1 MNSRLAQPLLLFGA
15 PVGLYTGKV
24 RSYLRKNGIPY
35 DERLPSDPVF
45 QKQLL
50 PRLQRF
56 INPVIQMPDGTV
68 VQDTAD
74 ILDYLEAQGLARHT
88 ALPATPRQ
96 RIVALILDLYGGEG
110 LIRPAMHY
118 RWSYRT
124 QNEAFLRHEFG
135 LSYRPG
141 RAAPER
147 VAQQLDGF
155 MNYLNGHLP
164 SLGISADTGA
174 TIEAAYEAL
183 LLALDAHFRAHPY
196 ALGGQPTI
204 ADYGLMAPLY
214 AHLARD
220 PYPSTLMK
228 SQAPSLYR
236 WTERMNAP
244 DNDAPEFPRTP
255 YALPADDAIP
265 DTLLPLLR
273 QIATDFLPEL
283 EMTVHALDAW
293 WTDHGSAQLEGRPA
307 ERGAIKG
314 TFMLRGTAITSVVA
328 PYTIYKLQKVTD
340 AWAALD
346 DAARA
351 TVLPLLTATGL
362 DTLVSLQALRRIE
375 RRDFLEVWGPATQ
388 GGGGSRDQRI
398 NQE

>member
-1 MNSRLAQPLLLFGA
+1 MTPTPAQPLLLFGA

-24 RSYLRKNGIPY
+24 RSYLRKHGIAY
-35 DERLPSDPVF
+35 SERLPSDPIF

-50 PRLQRF
+50 PKLKRF

-74 ILDYLEAQGLARHT
+74 ILDYLEAQGLARHAST
-88 ALPATPRQ
+88 PATPRQ
-96 RIVALILDLYGGEG
+96 RMMALIVDLYGSDG

-118 RWSYRT
+118 RWHYRRE
-124 QNEAFLRHEFG
+124 NEAFLRHEFG

-141 RAAPER
+141 RAAPE
-147 VAQQLDGF
+147 VVEQQLTNF

-164 SLGISADTGA
+164 NLGITSETGPL
-174 TIEAAYEAL
+174 IESRYEE
-183 LLALDAHFRAHPY
+183 LLATLDAHFRAHPY

-220 PYPSTLMK
+220 PVPATLMK
-228 SQAPSLYR
+228 RLAPSLYR

-265 DTLLPLLR
+265 ETLLPLLK
-273 QIATDFLPEL
+273 QIAVDFLPEL
-283 EMTVHALDAW
+283 EATVRTLDEW
-293 WTDHGSAQLEGRPA
+293 WTQHGHEGLVGQPA
-307 ERGAIKG
+307 ERGLVRMR
-314 TFMLRGTAITSVVA
+314 FSWRGTSVTTVLA
-328 PYTIYKLQKVTD
+328 PYLIYKLQKVTD
-340 AWAALD
+340 AWTALD
-346 DAARA
+346 DTGRTAVA
-351 TVLPLLTATGL
+351 PLLDAAGL
-362 DTLVSLQALRRIE
+362 TPLVTLKPLRRIE
-375 RRDFLEVWGPATQ
+375 RRDFLEVWGPATA
-388 GGGGSRDQRI
+388 
-398 NQE
+398 